1 MARLGYFVVCEDVQ
15 PVTNKENAII
25 QALINPLL
33 AVQLPFLPTTYT
45 LAFSLGITDIAGDG
59 PYQLKIEISNKESG
73 EIAYELSDTLMA
85 PKEMLDSLEKS
96 ESDLVF
102 FQLGGPLKNIL
113 FKSTGKYEIKVYFE
127 NVEIANYPIKVSSL
141 EGGKAH
147 V

>member
-1 MARLGYFVVCEDVQ
+1 M
-15 PVTNKENAII
+15 P
-25 QALINPLL
+25 
-33 AVQLPFLPTTYT
+33 
-45 LAFSLGITDIAGDG
+45 
-59 PYQLKIEISNKESG
+59 
-73 EIAYELSDTLMA
+73 